1 MSMVIKAEFSG
12 YATTINSALDRLG
25 AAEKLPRSGL
35 IIIKPNLTNNSPPPV
50 TTPVDAV
57 EAILEY
63 CRNHTSAE
71 IAIGEGCGNG
81 TTMDCFEANGYTS
94 LAKREGVKL
103 IDFNEEEYEVV
114 ERDDTLQLKRFNLP
128 KIARDAFII
137 SAPIL
142 KDHSMTVTTIA
153 MKNMFG
159 LAPAPC
165 YQGSWNKSKL
175 HSPSTD
181 QSIVDICTYKKPGI
195 SVVDAST
202 ALIGSH
208 LSGTPKKIGFILA
221 GFDPVAV
228 DTVGTRL
235 LGHKPERLEYL
246 KLADGRL
253 GCMDDI
259 DVVEI

>member
-1 MSMVIKAEFSG
+1 MSLVIKAEFSG
-12 YATTINSALDRLG
+12 YAKTIRPALDKLG
-25 AAEKLPRSGL
+25 AAEILPRNGL
-35 IIIKPNLTNNSPPPV
+35 IIIKPNLTNISPPPI
-50 TTPVDAV
+50 TTPVEAV
-57 EAILEY
+57 KAILEY
-63 CRNHTSAE
+63 CRDQTSAE
-71 IAIGEGCGNG
+71 VAIGEGCGNG
-81 TTMDCFEANGYTS
+81 TTMDCFEANGYTA
-94 LAKREGVKL
+94 LANREGVRL
-103 IDFNEEEYEVV
+103 IDFNEEDYEVV
-114 ERDDTLQLKRFNLP
+114 ERDDTLQLKRFCLP

-137 SAPIL
+137 SAPVL

-175 HSPSTD
+175 HTPSTD
-181 QSIVDICTYKKPGI
+181 QSIVDICTYKKPGL

-208 LSGTPKKIGFILA
+208 LSGTPKKIGFILT

-228 DTVGTRL
+228 DTLGTRL

-246 KLADGRL
+246 NLADGRI
-253 GCMDDI
+253 GSMKDI
-259 DVVEI
+259 DIVEI